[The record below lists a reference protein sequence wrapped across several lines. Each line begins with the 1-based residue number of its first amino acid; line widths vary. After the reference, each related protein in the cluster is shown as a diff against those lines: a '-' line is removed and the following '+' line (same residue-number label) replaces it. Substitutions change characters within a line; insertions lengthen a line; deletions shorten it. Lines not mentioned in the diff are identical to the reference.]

1 MMHGEA
7 RALLSLV
14 LIALDEMTH
23 PKRCSARKRRTSV
36 GNSRSLGALLT
47 VVVLLVASR
56 AGAQERSIQGVPSA
70 AHSPLVEG
78 LDGLVGGFFDGFLD
92 SIERAARL
100 SVIARDWDAA
110 QLLLGHLS
118 PIDEVLR
125 ERSKRMVLM
134 RRRLADGPLVP
145 FLQLGLGQ
153 WRIDPDM
160 PAIPHD
166 VVLAGQLGG
175 GLELHLTRLASVAA
189 EAECTVI
196 NPARS
201 EALWI
206 RSSTLWGSFLAARVK
221 F

>member
-1 MMHGEA
+1 MSDRIHRSATVWRKYA
-7 RALLSLV
+7 RRAWGLAAS
-14 LIALDEMTH
+14 IA
-23 PKRCSARKRRTSV
+23 
-36 GNSRSLGALLT
+36 
-47 VVVLLVASR
+47 VVLMLVASR
-56 AGAQERSIQGVPSA
+56 AGAQEGDPAQPHARS
-70 AHSPLVEG
+70 VEG
-78 LDGLVGGFFDGFLD
+78 LDGLLGGFFDGFLD
-92 SIERAARL
+92 SFQRAAHL

-110 QLLLGHLS
+110 QLLVGHLA
-118 PIDEVLR
+118 PIDQVLR
-125 ERSKRMVLM
+125 ERSKRMLLM

-153 WRIDPDM
+153 WRVDPDM

-175 GLELHLTRLASVAA
+175 GAELRLTRWSSIAA

-201 EALWI
+201 DALWI
-206 RSSTLWGSFLAARVK
+206 RTSAIWSSFLAARVK

>member
-1 MMHGEA
+1 MSDRFHLLHAIIWRRCA
-7 RALLSLV
+7 RRAWGVAAST
-14 LIALDEMTH
+14 A
-23 PKRCSARKRRTSV
+23 
-36 GNSRSLGALLT
+36 
-47 VVVLLVASR
+47 VVVMLFASR
-56 AGAQERSIQGVPSA
+56 AGAAGPQEGDPA
-70 AHSPLVEG
+70 PPHSHPIGGLDS
-78 LDGLVGGFFDGFLD
+78 LDGLLGGFFDGFLD
-92 SIERAARL
+92 SFQRAAHL

-110 QLLLGHLS
+110 QLLVGHLA

-125 ERSKRMVLM
+125 ERSKRMLLM

-153 WRIDPDM
+153 WRVDPDM

-175 GLELHLTRLASVAA
+175 GAELRLTRWSSIAA

-201 EALWI
+201 DALWI
-206 RSSTLWGSFLAARVK
+206 RTSAIWGSFLAARVK

>member
-1 MMHGEA
+1 MCE
-7 RALLSLV
+7 RILPS
-14 LIALDEMTH
+14 
-23 PKRCSARKRRTSV
+23 
-36 GNSRSLGALLT
+36 
-47 VVVLLVASR
+47 ASR
-56 AGAQERSIQGVPSA
+56 GATPARRARRPSAARWLASATAGIVFLVGVQAEAQERAPIP
-70 AHSPLVEG
+70 AHAPV
-78 LDGLVGGFFDGFLD
+78 LDGLLGGFFDGVLD
-92 SIERAARL
+92 SFERAAHL

-110 QLLLGHLS
+110 QLLVGHLA

-145 FLQLGLGQ
+145 FVQLGLGQ
-153 WRIDPDM
+153 WRVDPDM

-166 VVLAGQLGG
+166 VVLAGQLGAG
-175 GLELHLTRLASVAA
+175 AELRLTRWASVAA

-201 EALWI
+201 DALWI
-206 RSSTLWGSFLAARVK
+206 RTSTLWGSFLAARVK